1 MSNNPIGEVV
11 IQGVYPSVPDPFF
24 MDFPA
29 LRTLD
34 LANTSLSSLPWPAI
48 QKNSLNLE
56 ELDLSNNRFTELL
69 PNQLS
74 LIRNLKRLSLRGNPI
89 GRIQPGALNSLF
101 LDKLDLSG
109 MQQNIL
115 IPGVFQVIRLW
126 RFFS

>member
-1 MSNNPIGEVV
+1 MSNNPTGEVV
-11 IQGVYPSVPDPFF
+11 IQGVTPSILELFF
-24 MDFPA
+24 VDSPA
-29 LRTLD
+29 LRT

-74 LIRNLKRLSLRGNPI
+74 LIRNLKRLSLKGNPI

-101 LDKLDLSG
+101 LDKLHLSG